1 MRATNESR
9 RDCLISRSAS
19 ATGSPSHTA
28 NAPAGAAEFGGR
40 RIPAPLRGAG
50 SFGCGIP
57 AVLAALHRRLI
68 SGSPSGTHRD
78 GLPLVFCGS
87 RMALP
92 ASTTLARR
100 SMMEGTRGRIWQNW
114 QSWRRRRNN
123 SSAGLGGL
131 GSSESFLSTENS
143 RSISLCIRKR
153 HLHDAN
159 IHPPTTPARLRD
171 GRILGDY

>member
-1 MRATNESR
+1 MLA
-9 RDCLISRSAS
+9 
-19 ATGSPSHTA
+19 
-28 NAPAGAAEFGGR
+28 GR
-40 RIPAPLRGAG
+40 RQPPVPRHTRQTPRQGRRNLADGVFPRACRGAG

-68 SGSPSGTHRD
+68 SGSPAGTHRA

-87 RMALP
+87 KMALH
-92 ASTTLARR
+92 ASTAHARR
-100 SMMEGTRGRIWQNW
+100 SMMEGTRGRIWQSW

-131 GSSESFLSTENS
+131 GSRESFHSTENS

-153 HLHDAN
+153 HLHAAN
-159 IHPPTTPARLRD
+159 IHPPTTPARSRD
-171 GRILGDY
+171 GRM